1 MGSVELVAPRLG
13 LRFLCFSTRT
23 IHLEPVDDLTSAAF
37 IVCLRRFMAKRGKF
51 SKIYSDNGT
60 NFIGAQK
67 KLTTCMEKIDE
78 RMAREGIELRFNPPS
93 APQFGGL

>member
-1 MGSVELVAPRLG
+1 
-13 LRFLCFSTRT
+13 
-23 IHLEPVDDLTSAAF
+23 
-37 IVCLRRFMAKRGKF
+37 MAKCGKF